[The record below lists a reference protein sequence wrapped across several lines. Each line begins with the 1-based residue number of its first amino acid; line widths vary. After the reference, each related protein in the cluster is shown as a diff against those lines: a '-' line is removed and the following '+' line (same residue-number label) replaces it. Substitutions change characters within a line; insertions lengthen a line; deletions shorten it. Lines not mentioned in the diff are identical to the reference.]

1 MEYGLI
7 GTGLMGAPMALRL
20 HNAGLEM
27 TVYNRTLAKVQHLAE
42 AGVAIAGSPQALA
55 GVVDCVILMLTDA
68 HAIRETLLN
77 EAVKTELA
85 GKTVVQMGTIGPS
98 ESVAIA
104 QELQDAQINYLEATV
119 LGSIPQVQ
127 HGQLIVM
134 VGSTVPQFEQW
145 QSLLQHLGDNVRH
158 IGPVGTATALKLALN
173 QMIAGLTNSFALS
186 LAFAQQTQVPV
197 DQFMEILRASALYA
211 PTFDKK
217 LERMQEHNFSHPN
230 FPTKHLLKD
239 VQLFLKEAA
248 TLELQ
253 TANLD
258 GTERILEKAIALGLG
273 ELDYSAIAAAVEP
286 RQ

>member
-27 TVYNRTLAKVQHLAE
+27 TIYNRTTEKVQHLAE
-42 AGVAIAGSPQALA
+42 FGIAIAGSPQALA

-68 HAIRETLLN
+68 HAIRELILTD
-77 EAVKTELA
+77 AVKAALA
-85 GKTVVQMGTIGPS
+85 GKTVIQMGTIGPS
-98 ESVAIA
+98 ESQDIA
-104 QELQDAQINYLEATV
+104 KELEEAGIQYLEAPV

-127 HGQLIVM
+127 DGSLLLM
-134 VGSTVPQFEQW
+134 VGSTPEQFGRW
-145 QSLLQHLGDNVRH
+145 QSLLQHFGESVRH
-158 IGPVGTATALKLALN
+158 IGPVGTAMALKLSLN
-173 QMIAGLTNSFALS
+173 QLIASLTNSFALS
-186 LAFAQQTQVPV
+186 LAFANQNQVPV
-197 DQFMEILRASALYA
+197 EQFMEILRESALYA

-217 LERMQEHNFSHPN
+217 LARMQEHNFENPN

-239 VQLFLKEAA
+239 VQLFLKEAS

-253 TANLD
+253 TGNLN

-273 ELDYSAIAAAVEP
+273 DLDYSAIAAAVEP
-286 RQ
+286 RE